1 MDEDEFVVAAANVT
15 NGMPEAF
22 YDRAIAALSALDA
35 KALITLEEECDG
47 LSRAP
52 CGPVLTSQAQFTITE
67 KHQTLAKLLVET
79 RRNLRV
85 LYPQKAAG
93 GVCAERSWIEG
104 RKGATWLR

>member
-35 KALITLEEECDG
+35 KALITLEEECQG
-47 LSRAP
+47 LSRVP
-52 CGPVLTSQAQFTITE
+52 FGPVLTSRAQFTITE

-79 RRNLRV
+79 KRNLRV
-85 LYPQKAAG
+85 LCPQQAAG